1 MKNGIF
7 KLSLLAGAVAF
18 SGLAMANPSATLAV
32 KGQVSTGTC
41 TAVLPTANIDLGNIS
56 ADSLPAT
63 GSLQAI
69 PGAVGGKGFYLQI
82 TCTSPLK
89 YEVSLAD
96 NRADTAIPASETP
109 LGAGFEGRM
118 LGLGQTTDN
127 MNIGGYVIAL
137 QNISTKIGGQDYQD
151 LLYRGAPSGS
161 SWAKTPSGLTMT
173 PLNNKAGIT
182 NRAYVAMAASGSL
195 EPKASATAEFLF
207 SIQAFIS
214 SALRSITDQQTVD
227 GNVTFNVDYL

>member
-18 SGLAMANPSATLAV
+18 SGLAMANPSATLVV

-63 GSLQAI
+63 GSFDALPA
-69 PGAVGGKGFYLQI
+69 GLGFYLQI

-89 YEVSLAD
+89 YQVSFTD
-96 NRADTAIPASETP
+96 NRADSVVPAAETP
-109 LGAGFEGRM
+109 PGAAYAGRGF
-118 LGLGQTTDN
+118 GLGKTNDN
-127 MNIGGYVIAL
+127 VNIGSYYINL
-137 QNISTKIGGQDYQD
+137 QHFATKIGGTDYED
-151 LLYRGAPSGS
+151 MLIRTAESGS
-161 SWAKTPSGLTMT
+161 AWTKASLGNAVT
-173 PLNNKAGIT
+173 PLNNAVGTTDRTYI
-182 NRAYVAMAASGSL
+182 AMAAPGSL
-195 EPKASATAEFLF
+195 EPEASATAEFKFGLW
-207 SIQAFIS
+207 AYIS
-214 SALRSITDQQTVD
+214 SALRSITDQQTID